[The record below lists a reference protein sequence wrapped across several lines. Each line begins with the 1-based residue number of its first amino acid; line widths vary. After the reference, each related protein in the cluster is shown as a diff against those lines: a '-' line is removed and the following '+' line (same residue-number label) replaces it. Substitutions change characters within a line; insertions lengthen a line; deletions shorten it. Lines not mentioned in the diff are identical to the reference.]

1 MPQRLDDPVPMLS
14 TLSIALGIA
23 LILFT
28 LVDVFFTVFM
38 LGGGAGVQSR
48 FIADRTWRLALR
60 AHDSH
65 SRRSHSLLRGVG
77 PFIVLLVIA
86 AWALELVI
94 GWALVFTPAAFEE
107 SASEI
112 ANLNFHDRLIFAA
125 STVIGRAG
133 NSPELTVTSDNWETV
148 HALAGFTG
156 VVIITFALAYVLPI
170 LASVAQSRSIA
181 ALINA
186 LGDSVEDMRSLGET
200 PHGSSFELH
209 LVGLAPAIMLVAE
222 QHRAY
227 PVLHYFHA
235 RERHA
240 ALAPAVAKLVLLLRS
255 DTDGMDKVD
264 RTVVKPLERAVFNLL
279 EALSTMGLDRY
290 AHDRDGIDDDALD
303 SIVVDPTSRR
313 HSDERHSTEW
323 LKAYVRFDGW
333 VWEEVTGEDAPE
345 GFREGEF
352 GNTGSDGADEPRRR

>member
-1 MPQRLDDPVPMLS
+1 MPATV
-14 TLSIALGIA
+14 SIALGTA

-28 LVDVFFTVFM
+28 LVDVFVTVFM
-38 LGGGAGVQSR
+38 LGGGAGLQSR
-48 FIADRTWRLALR
+48 FVADRTWRLALR
-60 AHDSH
+60 LHDSR
-65 SRRSHSLLRGVG
+65 SRRSHSLLRAVG
-77 PFIVLLVIA
+77 PFILMLVIA
-86 AWALELVI
+86 VWALELVL
-94 GWALVFTPAAFEE
+94 GWALVFTPAAFEQSRE
-107 SASEI
+107 ASAS
-112 ANLNFHDRLIFAA
+112 FSFYDRFLFAT
-125 STVIGRAG
+125 STVTGRAG
-133 NSPELTVTSDNWETV
+133 NSPELTITSDHWESV

-156 VVIITFALAYVLPI
+156 VVIISVALAYVLPI

-200 PHGSSFELH
+200 RQGSSFELH

-240 ALAPAVAKLVLLLRS
+240 ALAPALAKLVLLLRS

-264 RTVVKPLERAVFNLL
+264 PTVIKPLERAVFNLL
-279 EALSTMGLDRY
+279 EALSTMGLRRY
-290 AHDRDGIDDDALD
+290 AHDMDGVDDDALD
-303 SIVVDPTSRR
+303 SIVVDPSSRSY
-313 HSDERHSTEW
+313 SDERHSIEW

-333 VWEEVTGEDAPE
+333 VWEEVAGEHSSEGASEDADE
-345 GFREGEF
+345 GDSG
-352 GNTGSDGADEPRRR
+352 DVGADGDAEHPR